1 MVLSIWKVFFILTL
15 SLNLISFAE
24 DVSVKRVIS
33 VYDGDSFRVDLEGC
47 YPEVFSKN
55 IPVRL
60 SNVDT
65 PELRSSS
72 MIEKK
77 LAQLAKLY
85 TKQRLEK
92 AKEIV
97 LKNVK
102 RGKYFRIIAD
112 VYVDGKN
119 LGEELIEKEFA
130 QAYFG
135 GAKPDWKE
143 KAKNYF
149 EAHEISINY

>member
-1 MVLSIWKVFFILTL
+1 MSIWKVFFILAL
-15 SLNLISFAE
+15 SLKLMSFGE
-24 DVSVKRVIS
+24 DVSVTRVIS
-33 VYDGDSFRVDLEGC
+33 VYDGDSFRVDLEGS

-85 TKQRLEK
+85 TRQRLEK

-97 LKNVK
+97 LKNIK

-130 QAYFG
+130 QPYFG
-135 GAKPDWKE
+135 GTKPDWKE

-149 EAHEISINY
+149 EVNEISINY